1 MLWRTTLLTNP
12 VLYLIR
18 YCEKFRDLFRG
29 FYDSNSLEVRK
40 PIQEAFSPPF
50 LDSKMTSKYL
60 VLFVSLSLFSLNSFS
75 ETIDKEIDPSD
86 LTRVYTQAALMVSGN
101 SNVMPVGMISGG
113 YNNGHQF
120 ALLAEAKF
128 GKSGENAD
136 NEFGL
141 EYGSSRFQYFQVADT
156 GSTFMPRAG
165 LSADYINVR
174 SASIK
179 SDLLAL
185 GGVAAINQQFTPG
198 FMLFPMAGYV
208 FGNMDINGIKEDV
221 DGVNLSIAA
230 SIPIGAN
237 GAFMMIWPE
246 YRKVSGNSIKT
257 ENVSTKLILNSP
269 LTNDRKWWINT
280 RIELDNSQL
289 KLGEDSLVKQ
299 RNSDVYMGIRY
310 FF

>member
-1 MLWRTTLLTNP
+1 
-12 VLYLIR
+12 
-18 YCEKFRDLFRG
+18 
-29 FYDSNSLEVRK
+29 
-40 PIQEAFSPPF
+40 
-50 LDSKMTSKYL
+50 MTSKYL

-113 YNNGHQF
+113 YNNAHQF

-128 GKSGENAD
+128 GKSGENAG

-156 GSTFMPRAG
+156 GSSFMPRAG

-174 SASIK
+174 SSSIK

-208 FGNMDINGIKEDV
+208 FGNMEINGIKEDV
-221 DGVNLSIAA
+221 NGVNLSIAA
-230 SIPIGAN
+230 SIPIGGN